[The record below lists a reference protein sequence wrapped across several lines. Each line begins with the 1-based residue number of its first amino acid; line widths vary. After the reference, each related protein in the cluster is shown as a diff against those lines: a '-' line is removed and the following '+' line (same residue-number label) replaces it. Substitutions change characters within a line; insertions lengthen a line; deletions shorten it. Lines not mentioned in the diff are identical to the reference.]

1 MQMPIL
7 VNKELLEKCT
17 FGTGSACKIRGQ
29 GNLSE
34 ELKQTKNRKKKNHK
48 ETPPKQQQQ
57 QKKPT
62 QKAHKT
68 TFCLTEAFS
77 CLLG

>member
-1 MQMPIL
+1 MQMPVL
-7 VNKELLEKCT
+7 VNKELLEKCI
-17 FGTGSACKIRGQ
+17 FGAGSACKIRGQ

-48 ETPPKQQQQ
+48 ETPPKRT
-57 QKKPT
+57 QKT

-68 TFCLTEAFS
+68 TFCLTEAFF